1 MVGLLRLPSPSK
13 GHMML
18 TDSINALVFEG
29 ANHGALGQNLSS
41 MPNAHGALG
50 QNLSSMANAHGALGQ
65 SQRFH
70 ENAPP
75 VTPPRLLKKN
85 VDHFFFT
92 QTFFLRKISNFL
104 FSLPKNLNLGSLDSE
119 YFSVHEDIIFLIFCL
134 IIFRFLRMRKNE
146 TFFLRIFLTFLFSCA
161 KNLKFIFWDSE
172 LFTDHENIIF
182 IFFGILF
189 PDFEKCVKKMFEHFF
204 THF

>member
-92 QTFFLRKISNFL
+92 QTFFLRKISNFFIFIAKKSKFRFIGFRIFFCSRMYNFFNFL
-104 FSLPKNLNLGSLDSE
+104 SN
-119 YFSVHEDIIFLIFCL
+119 YFSIS
-134 IIFRFLRMRKNE
+134 KN
-146 TFFLRIFLTFLFSCA
+146 A
-161 KNLKFIFWDSE
+161 
-172 LFTDHENIIF
+172 
-182 IFFGILF
+182 
-189 PDFEKCVKKMFEHFF
+189 
-204 THF
+204 